1 MDERILRTEQQMTD
15 LKRRF
20 GYDPAADGAG
30 READRL
36 NIRRYVR
43 LRLAAGGLAYD
54 DGDLSDL
61 ASGLLAN
68 YREQARLLLD
78 HRCGADE
85 RIEDFLA
92 RHLSDLDI
100 PEGRWLPGQTLVLD
114 RHGMA
119 RELSLPSDGDEY
131 VSEYVRSYRVANG
144 VLHNPRHDRRTT
156 KGTFHVAEGGLPIPA
171 DKKAV
176 PKRTF
181 AALLRIGLNPPDDAR
196 SLPFDPNAKCF
207 VSLLLRPLVCP
218 DVPGFSPPQR
228 METRF
233 FAPGGLVS
241 NLDFVESIF
250 GNAGDPYL
258 PGNDAGLDVDG
269 WSGHTGCVVLAPHL
283 ERVRKKDVGLPS
295 HADATER
302 QRRDGMCWRDEEE
315 LYNEGQPFKLTCRTA
330 DGVIVTLIADNYFG
344 YCKKEIKT
352 QLSYAANL
360 LGNIE
365 EEHAGGAI
373 AFASYNL
380 GEEFQLNSRKYNAL
394 TLKDV
399 ARHHPDTLELMPEG
413 YGRDRKFPELFYI
426 SEDAAVSLRTQDIR
440 WTWNGSRHS
449 LPLMPG
455 RIYIAPSGYRIR
467 MEKHPA
473 APSWR
478 LRGTA
483 PEGVFCHKPCTVSG
497 GGKSEISKSLRDYML
512 YGPVFV
518 KEIES
523 DLDAAQEIF
532 DRDYSDRWPDD
543 SPILSVYD
551 QRPSRP
557 ILSSARSLG
566 SVIKLLTPSIGYT
579 DEFNRW
585 LAGIPNH
592 VYSIVL
598 IIKRFYKPEWGPH
611 WREHFN
617 VDIFN
622 GSPGHELNYDH
633 RKLVGTYLR
642 VGLIGEN
649 TWRTFKCRQ
658 DFVSAEKIQTEDDIS
673 VSAVVPSRHLTGL
686 ARNPPESVKFAEN
699 CEFRLFQRPDDAI
712 HRGLDKQTE
721 EDFSRG
727 GVFLS
732 NFEPLT
738 REAVRS
744 MSRKVAHFERFSAPM
759 RRFLTEFGA
768 SEHRLAV
775 SSANPRL
782 VGGVPTRNPRYLQDR
797 PDIRSPMD
805 RHAAGMGVRLF
816 RGIPS
821 GRPAHMPVSAVLVGR
836 RNNPPDPSAGIRGL
850 AVYNPIHYQELP
862 ELLMDFI
869 ASLTGKSPS
878 TTGFGSEGALTKGPF
893 NALRPAADLNS
904 AFVAYAL
911 TGLGGFSSA
920 AGYIGP
926 DVKMGHDIS
935 LLVPEIWCR
944 MSPEE
949 RAPAFLISEGLL
961 EKLVDFEDADG
972 PVLASRLGY
981 RINAPF
987 VRRFGARVFDNPT
1000 IVFDEPIL
1008 RPETQDPGAFAD
1020 GVRYIAEAHTRT
1032 ARMYFDDG
1040 SAEAV
1045 CPPLRA
1051 LLSIMAFGDSDG
1063 LTIESPEFRA
1073 MFTRESVLAS
1083 DWYHERLL
1091 AAQRQAV
1098 RRSERLIDY
1107 VTMVRRNDT
1116 TGEVSAELGLGDRER
1131 KARSELERVSGS
1143 DYLEVLRG
1151 AIGAQPFG

>member
-1 MDERILRTEQQMTD
+1 MND

-20 GYDPAADGAG
+20 GFDPAATEAT
-30 READRL
+30 RQADRRV
-36 NIRRYVR
+36 IRRHAQ
-43 LRLAAGGLAYD
+43 LRLAASGLVPEA
-54 DGDLSDL
+54 GEL
-61 ASGLLAN
+61 AESVAGLLAN

-78 HRCGADE
+78 HRCGADQ

-92 RHLSDLDI
+92 RHLSDLDL
-100 PEGRWLPGQTLVLD
+100 PAERWLPGRTLVLD

-119 RELSLPSDGDEY
+119 RELSLPADGDEY
-131 VSEYVRSYRVANG
+131 ASEYVRSYRVANG

-176 PKRTF
+176 PRRTF
-181 AALLRIGLNPPDDAR
+181 AELLRIGLNPPEQACR
-196 SLPFDPNAKCF
+196 LPFDPNAKCF

-218 DVPGFSPPQR
+218 EVRGFSSALR

-250 GNAGDPYL
+250 GNAGDPFL
-258 PGNDAGLDVDG
+258 PQNDAGLDVDG
-269 WSGHTGCVVLAPHL
+269 WSGHTGAVILAPHL
-283 ERVRKKDVGLPS
+283 EGVRKKDVGLPRLE
-295 HADATER
+295 DATER
-302 QRRDGMCWRDEEE
+302 QRRDGMCWRDDGE
-315 LYNEGQPFKLTCRTA
+315 LYNEGQPFKLTCRTS

-344 YCKKEIKT
+344 YCKKEVKT

-360 LGNIE
+360 LGNAE

-380 GEEFQLNSRKYNAL
+380 GEEFQVNSRKYNPL
-394 TLKDV
+394 TLEDV
-399 ARHHPDTLELMPEG
+399 GRHHPEQIEMMPKG
-413 YGRDRKFPELFYI
+413 YGRDREFPNLYYI
-426 SEDAAVSLRTQDIR
+426 SEEAAVSLRTQEVR
-440 WTWNGSRHS
+440 WPRNGKPES

-455 RIYIAPSGYRIR
+455 NIYLAPSGYRIR
-467 MEKHPA
+467 IEKHPA

-478 LRGTA
+478 LRGTS

-518 KEIES
+518 KEVKG
-523 DLDAAQEIF
+523 DLDDAQEIF
-532 DRDYSDRWPDD
+532 DRDYSDRWPED
-543 SPILSVYD
+543 SPIRSVYD

-557 ILSSARSLG
+557 ILSSDRSLG

-585 LAGIPNH
+585 LSGIPNH
-592 VYSIVL
+592 IYSIVL
-598 IIKRFYKPEWGPH
+598 IIKRFHKPEWGPR

-622 GSPGHELNYDH
+622 GFPGHELKHDD

-642 VGLIGEN
+642 VGLLGEN

-673 VSAVVPSRHLTGL
+673 ASSVVPARHLTGL
-686 ARNPPESVKFAEN
+686 ARNPPASVKFAEN

-721 EDFSRG
+721 ADFARG
-727 GVFLS
+727 GAFLS
-732 NFEPLT
+732 NFEPLS
-738 REAVRS
+738 REEVRS
-744 MSRKVAHFERFSAPM
+744 MSQRVADFERFSAPM
-759 RRFLTEFGA
+759 RQFLSAVGG

-775 SSANPRL
+775 CSANPRI
-782 VGGVPTRNPRYLQDR
+782 VDGVPTRNPRYLQDR
-797 PDIRSPMD
+797 PDIESPVD
-805 RHAAGMGVRLF
+805 RHAAEMGMRLF

-821 GRPAHMPVSAVLVGR
+821 GKPVHMPVSAVIIGR
-836 RNNPPDPSAGIRGL
+836 RNNPPDRAAGIRGL

-869 ASLTGKSPS
+869 SSLTGKSPS

-893 NALRPAADLNS
+893 NALRPAADLNA
-904 AFVAYAL
+904 AFVAHAL

-920 AGYIGP
+920 AGHIGP
-926 DVKMGHDIS
+926 HVKMGHDIS

-944 MSPEE
+944 MSQEE
-949 RAPAFLISEGLL
+949 RDPGFLISEGLL
-961 EKLVDFEDADG
+961 ERLDDYEDSDG

-987 VRRFGARVFDNPT
+987 VRRFVARVFDNPT
-1000 IVFDEPIL
+1000 MVFDRPIL
-1008 RPETQDPGAFAD
+1008 RPETQDAAAFAD
-1020 GVRYIAEAHTRT
+1020 GVRYITEAHAMT
-1032 ARMYFDDG
+1032 ARLYFEDG

-1045 CPPLRA
+1045 CPPVKA
-1051 LLSIMAFGDSDG
+1051 LLSIMAFGDCDG
-1063 LTIESPEFRA
+1063 LTIESREFRA
-1073 MFTRESVLAS
+1073 MFTRESVMAS
-1083 DWYHERLL
+1083 DWYQDRLL
-1091 AAQRQAV
+1091 AAQRQAT
-1098 RRSERLIDY
+1098 RRCQRILGHVAAARKRDL
-1107 VTMVRRNDT
+1107 
-1116 TGEVSAELGLGDRER
+1116 TGEVSALLGLEAREKR
-1131 KARSELERVSGS
+1131 ARGRLQRVATPEYVEFLKGS
-1143 DYLEVLRG
+1143 
-1151 AIGAQPFG
+1151 IGAQPFD